1 MKVKAIQRK
10 IIEKAENKEKKK
22 CMHRLGI
29 EPKNFGLEPI
39 ASLPVGLSRHM
50 AATIELLDLKS
61 VRFRLYQHFIALKH
75 QV

>member
-1 MKVKAIQRK
+1 MKVEAIQRK

-39 ASLPVGLSRHM
+39 ASLPVRLSMHM
-50 AATIELLDLKS
+50 AATVELLDLKS
-61 VRFRLYQHFIALKH
+61 IGFRFY
-75 QV
+75 